1 MSGWKKIITSGS
13 AANLLNVT
21 ASNLTDDN
29 LVIAGPDGALENS
42 GLTLTGTTLDIGAN
56 SITSTGANSV
66 LSGSFSGSFTGDGS
80 GLSGLATDLN
90 IAGDS
95 GTDTLDLLTDTLT
108 FDGGNSIT
116 TTVTDN
122 QVSIGV
128 DNGGITET
136 QLNTSV
142 AGTGLSGGGGTA
154 LSVNFGSGSGEV
166 AEGDSTVTIT
176 GTGNEIEVSNDSAQ
190 AIGGDVSVQ
199 IGLPDDVTIGNN
211 LTVTT
216 DASVGGN
223 LTVTGDLSVQGTTT
237 TINTTNLLVEDKFIL
252 LNSGS
257 DDPDQGGIVIDEGA
271 GSGHAFLYDN
281 ISTRFGFT
289 GSLDSTAT
297 STTPDAYVAAVVDVD
312 GSTHADSA
320 EYQKNGNIKIENNEI
335 FIYVA

>member
-154 LSVNFGSGSGEV
+154 LSVDYGSSAGTA
-166 AEGDSTVTIT
+166 AEGNTGVTFSGTTNEIQLSTNTFTTI
-176 GTGNEIEVSNDSAQ
+176 GTGGAVT
-190 AIGGDVSVQ
+190 

-281 ISTRFGFT
+281 TSTRFGFT